1 MVFRLDCIYVVRT
14 NYNFFAV
21 DNPQELGMQIFLK
34 GGGCKW
40 KSYRAEGQ
48 SKAADTPLAWYLVF
62 LSDP

>member
-1 MVFRLDCIYVVRT
+1 VVRT

-62 LSDP
+62 LSDT